1 MVGWKEDAQNSTS
14 SINEDVKEACNIWE
28 LKLLP
33 RTFAPETSHS
43 SSTLMKSF
51 NQDFNLA
58 SLAFAISYEEVP
70 DFSSLVNLS
79 K

>member
-1 MVGWKEDAQNSTS
+1 MGWKEDAQNSTS
-14 SINEDVKEACNIWE
+14 SISEDVKEACNIWE

-33 RTFAPETSHS
+33 QIFASETSHS
-43 SSTLMKSF
+43 STLLKSF
-51 NQDFNLA
+51 NQGFSLA

-70 DFSSLVNLS
+70 DFCSLVILS

>member
-1 MVGWKEDAQNSTS
+1 MGWKVDAQNSTS

-28 LKLLP
+28 LKLP